1 MGKVSVAA
9 EATQHIQSSRW
20 NGRGIR
26 PDRSARE
33 PPACFDA
40 GFSEISADG
49 FELQGSYGP
58 IGRGGNDRTSR
69 RDVRTGGPLRRDLQ
83 KTQPAAVKSP
93 QEVCPD
99 CGLSFGCGAG
109 CAERL
114 ARSGVRLS
122 ARFGTSCGTIPA
134 GCGRIAKRGAAVG
147 TFRGRQSVTV
157 RRKRASG

>member
-1 MGKVSVAA
+1 MSVAA

-58 IGRGGNDRTSR
+58 IVGRERQNQSAGCADRR
-69 RDVRTGGPLRRDLQ
+69 PLRRDLQ